1 MWVNGL
7 RKIYI
12 AAVEHKLIAIK
23 NNISSDQS
31 VKLCHDFKIGDAIT
45 NRREKKIVKMM

>member
-1 MWVNGL
+1 MNGL

-12 AAVEHKLIAIK
+12 AAVEQKLIAIK

-31 VKLCHDFKIGDAIT
+31 VKLCHDFKIDDANT
-45 NRREKKIVKMM
+45 NRKEENYKNDVID